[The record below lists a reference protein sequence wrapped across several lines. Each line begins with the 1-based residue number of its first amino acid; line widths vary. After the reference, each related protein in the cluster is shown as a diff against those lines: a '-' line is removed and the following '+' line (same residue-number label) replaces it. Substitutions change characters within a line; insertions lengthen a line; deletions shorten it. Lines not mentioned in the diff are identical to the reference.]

1 MVAINKALYYKVWH
15 NLPYYPFK
23 TPSHGPHAPCPKS
36 PTGEHCWHKEET
48 GAYRCCWC
56 GRLK

>member
-1 MVAINKALYYKVWH
+1 MAAINKEIYYKVWRNQCH
-15 NLPYYPFK
+15 PIFK
-23 TPSHGPHAPCPKS
+23 SQKHGPYAPCIRS
-36 PTGEHCWHKEET
+36 PTGEHCWHREET